1 MITDSE
7 ASANVTEERSID
19 ELAKIVRKSGY
30 SPLTDAEIDRLM
42 AYNAQVAVHAAQTEA
57 QIQALRDA
65 HQSWIDET
73 RVSSERAEAAFRDAC
88 AIRAE
93 FAAVSHEQ
101 A

>member
-1 MITDSE
+1 MTTDSE
-7 ASANVTEERSID
+7 SVAAEERSID
-19 ELAKIVRKSGY
+19 ELSKIVRKSGY
-30 SPLTDAEIDRLM
+30 SLLTDAEIDRLM

-73 RVSSERAEAAFRDAC
+73 RVSSERAEAAFLGAC

-93 FAAVSHEQ
+93 FAAVSDEQ

>member
-1 MITDSE
+1 MTTDSE
-7 ASANVTEERSID
+7 ITVAEERSID
-19 ELAKIVRKSGY
+19 ELARIVRKSGY
-30 SPLTDAEIDRLM
+30 SLLTDAEIDRLM

-57 QIQALRDA
+57 QIQALREA

-88 AIRAE
+88 SIRAE
-93 FAAVSHEQ
+93 FAAVSDEQ